1 MFINMGKKLIIKG
14 ANFSANAVDTRPIQ
28 HLVNFEFGGITIGS
42 MNTYGG
48 PINAGDDLNYWPTME
63 NNPNKVRIRTP
74 NNDKLPV
81 SEGINTFEV
90 SSGQGLTFTAY
101 LYNNDTYVNYEGI
114 TINDGI
120 LSITCD
126 GTFNYI
132 RLSGKNSSDDTVEIT
147 QVQLSETYVL
157 Y

>member
-1 MFINMGKKLIIKG
+1 MGKNLIIKG
-14 ANFSANAVDTRPIQ
+14 ANFSTNAIRE
-28 HLVNFEFGGITIGS
+28 HRVNFEFGGITNGI
-42 MNTYGG
+42 MDTYGG
-48 PINAGDDLNYWPTME
+48 YINGGDDLNYWPALE
-63 NNPNKVRIRTP
+63 NKPNKVRIRTP

-90 SSGQGLTFTAY
+90 SFGQGITINNAY
-101 LYNNDTYVNYEGI
+101 LYNNDTYINYVSV

-132 RLSGKNSSDDTVEIT
+132 RFSGKNSSDDTAEIT
-147 QVQLSETYVL
+147 QAQLSATYVL